1 MSQTNQSTEKA
12 TTTSSSP
19 RKNNT
24 IIYWVIIVILLA
36 GCLYLFMSK
45 NKMAEDNDLAMK
57 QKQHQIDSVQTDR
70 AALQA
75 DFDAASAKID
85 QLVTQNS
92 KMDSVLQGDKEAI
105 AKLQS
110 QIRSIL
116 ANKNATLRELK
127 EAREMITNLTDK
139 TSQYEARIAELEKQ
153 NTELTNKNKAL
164 VKTVDSTTTQNVALK
179 KLGSVLHASNVR
191 MEPIHTR
198 RNGKEK
204 ATTKAKKTDLLR
216 ITFDIDENRIAESG
230 TKDVYVR
237 IVGPDANIL
246 SNSVNGSGMMTT
258 VKGDQVSYSLV
269 RNVPLTQ
276 NQPVNNIAVDWKQ
289 NGDYSRGVYTIEFY
303 NEGYKIGGGS
313 VTLK

>member
-1 MSQTNQSTEKA
+1 
-12 TTTSSSP
+12 
-19 RKNNT
+19 
-24 IIYWVIIVILLA
+24 
-36 GCLYLFMSK
+36 MSK
-45 NKMAEDNDLAMK
+45 NKMAEDNDMAMK

-110 QIRSIL
+110 QIRGIL
-116 ANKNATLRELK
+116 ANKRATLRELT
-127 EAREMITNLTDK
+127 EARAMITSLNDK
-139 TSQYEARIAELEKQ
+139 TQQYEARIAELEKE
-153 NTELTNKNKAL
+153 NVVLTDKNKAL
-164 VKTVDSTTTQNVALK
+164 VKTVDSTTTQNIALK

-191 MEPIHTR
+191 MER

-204 ATTKAKKTDLLR
+204 STSKAKKTDLLR
-216 ITFDIDENRIAESG
+216 LTFDIDENRIAEAG

-246 SNSVNGSGMMTT
+246 SNTVNGSGMMTT
-258 VKGDQVSYSLV
+258 TKGDQISYSLV
-269 RNVPLTQ
+269 KNIALSQ
-276 NQPVNNIAVDWKQ
+276 NQPVNNISVDWKQ

-313 VTLK
+313 VTLR